1 MTEVGK
7 SAMVSRFTAV
17 VCHFRH
23 EQFLALSICRCGLIE
38 NVVAFLAPLDR
49 MADHH
54 LEDGFRRGAL
64 TRPYEEALKKHSA
77 RALAR
82 LIVDGVGAPLSKFQ
96 QIEAS

>member
-1 MTEVGK
+1 
-7 SAMVSRFTAV
+7 MVSNFTAV
-17 VCHFRH
+17 VCHFMH
-23 EQFLALSICRCGLIE
+23 EQFLAFSICRCGLIE

-64 TRPYEEALKKHSA
+64 TRPYEEALNKILA

-82 LIVDGVGAPLSKFQ
+82 LTVDGVGAPLSEFQ
-96 QIEAS
+96 PKETS